1 MENNPSTWLNAHGQ
15 IEINY
20 DADKNDK
27 FKMTRLTKIFCG
39 ITLLS
44 ILTIMY
50 GGYFLLTVLTGQSNA
65 ELTEFQHSMFGAGH
79 GHAGLL
85 VILSLVAQILID
97 HATLSKNWK
106 LIIRIGFPLS
116 AVLVSGGFF
125 AAAIGNNVTSPNN
138 LIAILYVGV
147 IFLLISLVILGIGL
161 IRKDKP

>member
-1 MENNPSTWLNAHGQ
+1 
-15 IEINY
+15 
-20 DADKNDK
+20 
-27 FKMTRLTKIFCG
+27 
-39 ITLLS
+39 
-44 ILTIMY
+44 
-50 GGYFLLTVLTGQSNA
+50 
-65 ELTEFQHSMFGAGH
+65 MFRAGH

-85 VILSLVAQILID
+85 VILSLIAQILID

-125 AAAIGNNVTSPNN
+125 AAAIGINVTSPNN

-161 IRKDKP
+161 IRKEKP